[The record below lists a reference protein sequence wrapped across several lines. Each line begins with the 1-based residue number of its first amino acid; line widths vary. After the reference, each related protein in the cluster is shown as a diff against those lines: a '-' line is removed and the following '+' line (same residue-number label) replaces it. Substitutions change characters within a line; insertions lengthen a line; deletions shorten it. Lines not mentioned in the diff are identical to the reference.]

1 MLDQLLNILDS
12 LSVFFKTP
20 SFKTTLLT
28 FKFIFYIVSF
38 AFIGLSIWLRY
49 KSFYFAELKTKYS
62 FYLPKEKKKER
73 STEGLTLQNL
83 RDYWTQLALRLN
95 YQDEAQWKLAVIEAD
110 NLFDHVLTLLG
121 YQGESM
127 GERLQKI
134 KPEDFRN
141 LNDVWQVHKI
151 RNALVHDPTFS
162 LSYQQAD
169 NVIKTYEKALKEL
182 KILE

>member
-1 MLDQLLNILDS
+1 MLDQLLNIFDS
-12 LSVFFKTP
+12 LSVFAKTS

-73 STEGLTLQNL
+73 STEGLPLQNL

-134 KPEDFRN
+134 KPGDFRN
-141 LNDVWQVHKI
+141 LNEVWQVHKI